1 MGAVEEPF
9 ESLLIADIS
18 QVKNRFQQKQLSAV
32 LKVRLLFEFLSR
44 ASELQ
49 HL

>member
-1 MGAVEEPF
+1 MRAVEKPF

-18 QVKNRFQQKQLSAV
+18 QVDSRFQLKQLSAV
-32 LKVRLLFEFLSR
+32 LKIRLLFEFLSR
-44 ASELQ
+44 ESELQ